1 VANGLYKLYKQVV
14 LGAGLNLSSGVVK
27 ATLIDAG
34 NYTVNLTTDQYM
46 NKDTI
51 PLVARVGSNVT
62 LASKTVALGVFN
74 AANITFTAVSG
85 ASVEAI
91 VIWVDGGGSGTSQS
105 GTTDSLVV
113 YIDTGTNLPVTPN
126 GGDIVVAWNAS
137 GIFSF

>member
-1 VANGLYKLYKQVV
+1 MANALYKLYKQVL
-14 LGAGLNLSSGVVK
+14 LGAGLSLSGGTVK
-27 ATLIDAG
+27 ATLVDAG
-34 NYTVNLTTDQYM
+34 GYTVNTTTDQYM

-51 PLVARVGSNVT
+51 PLAARIGSNVT
-62 LASKTVALGVFN
+62 LASKTVALGVFD
-74 AANITFTAVSG
+74 AADVTFTAVSG

-91 VIWVDGGGSGTSQS
+91 VIWVDGGGGGTSQS

-137 GIFSF
+137 GIFSL

>member
-1 VANGLYKLYKQVV
+1 MANALYKLYKQVL
-14 LGAGLNLSSGVVK
+14 LGAGLSLSSGTVK
-27 ATLIDAG
+27 ATLVDAG

-62 LASKTVALGVFN
+62 LSGKTVALGVFD
-74 AANITFTAVSG
+74 ANDVTFTAVSG

-91 VIWVDGGGSGTSQS
+91 VLWVDGGGGGTSQS

-137 GIFSF
+137 GIFSL

>member
-1 VANGLYKLYKQVV
+1 MANGLYKLYKQAI
-14 LGAGLNLSSGVVK
+14 LGAGLNLSSGTVK
-27 ATLIDAG
+27 ATLVDAG
-34 NYTVNLTTDQYM
+34 NYSVNLTTDQYM

-62 LASKTVALGVFN
+62 LGSKTVALGVFD
-74 AANITFTAVSG
+74 AADVTFTAVSG

-91 VIWVDGGGSGTSQS
+91 VIWVDGGGGGTSQS
-105 GTTDSLVV
+105 GTTDPLVV

-137 GIFSF
+137 GIFSL

>member
-1 VANGLYKLYKQVV
+1 MANGLYKLYKQVV